1 MNVPPDSPLWKNSS
15 SVTSLRLGVVGDEDD
30 LDVAVLGADE
40 LVEQE
45 EEAAREVLL
54 HRVHR
59 ARRVHDAE
67 DDGVRLLAHVGD
79 DVAVDEVVV
88 VEREA
93 RWRRALGA
101 AGDRGAPAPATLH
114 GGDLAPRRA
123 RGRCGACRG
132 GRGCRPGG
140 SPCASAIRNGLD
152 LAQRLA
158 LEVGQLEVLEHDVDQ
173 LFERDVGLVV
183 VDAGLVAG
191 LVLAAVA
198 LAACALP
205 TTWPGCES
213 PSPWPTPGALSP

>member
-1 MNVPPDSPLWKNSS
+1 MEELLLGDFLG
-15 SVTSLRLGVVGDEDD
+15 LGVMGDEDD

-45 EEAAREVLL
+45 EEAARQVLL

-67 DDGVRLLAHVGD
+67 RRRRWTPCARRSIDVPVG
-79 DVAVDEVVV
+79 EVVV

-93 RWRRALGA
+93 PRPAALGA
-101 AGDRGAPAPATLH
+101 AGRVAASRVAAPRGHACACARSRDRAALVEADADA
-114 GGDLAPRRA
+114 DLAVALALGDADR
-123 RGRCGACRG
+123 
-132 GRGCRPGG
+132 
-140 SPCASAIRNGLD
+140 LD

-173 LFERDVGLVV
+173 LLERDVGLVV

-191 LVLAAVA
+191 LVRRPAPSLLAPCRRPGR
-198 LAACALP
+198 AASRRC
-205 TTWPGCES
+205 PGRRPARCRRRRS
-213 PSPWPTPGALSP
+213 GTP